1 MPVTTDPLTM
11 SQAPSK
17 EYLQGW
23 NDCHK
28 HMAEEIV
35 RQDTQIEQYDLTIRG
50 MTEKNDE
57 LREAGRKSADEA
69 ISALDLLSRVR
80 FALGDNGTR
89 MQDELLDYCR
99 ELRDSA
105 GALAALGEEYDALKG
120 RVTKLR
126 EGILQA
132 RQEGCA
138 CDFHLY
144 RMDEDLLTD
153 EALDR
158 YITQEQTLIKAKNGR
173 EDYRAALEEIPLCET
188 LQDAIRVASRAVW
201 PEPTV

>member
-57 LREAGRKSADEA
+57 LREAGRKSADDA
-69 ISALDLLSRVR
+69 ASALDLLSRIR

-89 MQDELLDYCR
+89 MQDELLEYCR

-120 RVTKLR
+120 RVEELEDQIRR
-126 EGILQA
+126 EGRMISAQQGLRAQLQA
-132 RQEGCA
+132 DR
-138 CDFHLY
+138 
-144 RMDEDLLTD
+144 
-153 EALDR
+153 DR
-158 YITQEQTLIKAKNGR
+158 YRDALAEMSDELSHYPEGPGIFGQLKRILR
-173 EDYRAALEEIPLCET
+173 RALN
-188 LQDAIRVASRAVW
+188 
-201 PEPTV
+201 PTV